1 LISKITV
8 FRPDTAESLP
18 TLLFWVADA
27 PEKDDDKKKDDP
39 KNVDP
44 DLEMEG
50 TVVKRS
56 KDGMDIVREHVFRA
70 RL

>member
-1 LISKITV
+1 
-8 FRPDTAESLP
+8 
-18 TLLFWVADA
+18 LLFWVADA

>member
-8 FRPDTAESLP
+8 FRPDDAGSLP
-18 TLLFWVADA
+18 TLLFWVADV

-39 KNVDP
+39 KNIET
-44 DLEMEG
+44 DLEMEE

-56 KDGMDIVREHVFRA
+56 NNGMDIVREHVFRA
-70 RL
+70 KL